1 MTTNKNQGIDWTK
14 KDMYDGIGRPDLRP
28 IKPVGCFDSYEDYSK
43 QFDSPV
49 MRELDERIGT
59 CINKLEEVFDELH
72 DMRKLFVKVG
82 Q

>member
-1 MTTNKNQGIDWTK
+1 MTTKENQV
-14 KDMYDGIGRPDLRP
+14 
-28 IKPVGCFDSYEDYSK
+28 IKPAGCFENFADYEA
-43 QFDSPV
+43 QFDSPT

-59 CINKLEEVFDELH
+59 CINKMEEVFDELH